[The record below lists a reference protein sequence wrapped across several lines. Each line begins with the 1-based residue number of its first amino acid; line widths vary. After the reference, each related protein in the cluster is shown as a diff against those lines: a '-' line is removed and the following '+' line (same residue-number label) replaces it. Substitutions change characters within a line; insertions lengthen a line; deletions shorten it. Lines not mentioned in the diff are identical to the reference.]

1 MPLETIVD
9 IPGFSEP
16 FSSLSHLLAAGV
28 FLVMGI
34 YLVMNGRGKLSNVVS
49 LMVFVFS
56 FLFLLSMS
64 GVYHLLEIGGT
75 GRMILQRLDHAG
87 IFFLIAGTF
96 TPVHTILFRGRW
108 QWGMLLLIWTIAITN
123 ITLKVVYFDAIEEW
137 IGLLMFLGMGWVG
150 AISGILLYRRFGLN
164 FIKPLLYG
172 AFAYTV
178 GAVMEFL
185 RWPELI
191 PGHIGPHELFHIAVL
206 FGLGYHFLFIYT
218 FADHDHESP
227 ITIDKNDIYF
237 QENKSF
243 FSEKIK
249 N

>member
-1 MPLETIVD
+1 MSLETIID
-9 IPGFSEP
+9 IPGFTEP

-28 FLVMGI
+28 FLIMGV
-34 YLVMNGRGKLSNVVS
+34 YLVVNGRGKASSVIS
-49 LMVFVFS
+49 LLVFIFS
-56 FLFLLSMS
+56 YLFLLSMS
-64 GVYHLLEIGGT
+64 GVYHLLENGGA
-75 GRMILQRLDHAG
+75 GRMVVQRLDHAG

-108 QWGMLLLIWTIAITN
+108 QWGMLLLIWTIAATN
-123 ITLKVVYFDAIEEW
+123 ITLKIIYFDEIPEW
-137 IGLLMFLGMGWVG
+137 IGLFMFLGMGWVG
-150 AISGILLYRRFGLN
+150 AISGLLLYKRFGLN

-172 AFAYTV
+172 AFAYTL

-191 PGHIGPHELFHIAVL
+191 PGYIGPHELFHVAVL
-206 FGLGYHFLFIYT
+206 FGLGYHFLFIYS

-227 ITIDKNDIYF
+227 ITIDENDIYF
-237 QENKSF
+237 QEK
-243 FSEKIK
+243 EKHSSPIK